1 MTNLGDGEMAKSKKD
16 DEKINVADLKEQVK
30 EIMAKA
36 EELGVE
42 HNFMFKT
49 TFQRYVEL
57 ISRMAE
63 LQKAID
69 EDGCVVTKEY
79 VKGRQNLYIHPAVAA
94 YNATAAQANNTATVL
109 MKFIL
114 QPMSDGESKDDFDM
128 F

>member
-1 MTNLGDGEMAKSKKD
+1 MAKSKKD